1 MSSNIIYD
9 VTGRKLPRNF
19 TFKEINPG
27 DTVTVDSIVGNLKN
41 ANTVVSS
48 AEKLTDEISEYIKRT
63 ISSTHMEHSRLL
75 RRMSRIINRI
85 DSVKDLDYLSS
96 ILHVYFDG
104 SYDTYKLSN
113 SSATIDTQAGV
124 VRSLG
129 GIKLIP
135 NISGA
140 INLSPSIK
148 VMYPGRTLSAMTLKD
163 FKFGNNFVAND
174 THWKYQVV
182 SNYATYCEISFDL
195 KVSDV
200 VNSSSATGMVFR
212 TESVVPYSIK
222 VAPVVNSTEDE
233 ADYVHMDNSYWV
245 DFKKHVNKVR
255 VYLRSTNYS
264 VNQEGNRVFNFDLSR
279 ISFANY
285 DNENMD
291 TSYLLVEDIDIPNT
305 ATEVKLYS
313 ETIGD
318 GSVKWYI
325 GNVEYRGNFMP
336 VGDKTSYISLD
347 GISYRERVSS
357 AIDIGSIGDYSRI
370 YLQRGVNS
378 LRRIKTMYS
387 VSGTTT
393 VTIPFTMAEG
403 KGRFTLSDK
412 NVPVDTNTKNIS
424 FSNLKVGSTPVNA
437 AGFTIENMN
446 PKASESSGNID
457 DVMVVMTY
465 AADTSASYSGSATI
479 DVSYEVGQITGHKY
493 VIYVKDKSLSSN
505 DLSIYNSTSVSY
517 TAINGTNRKTI
528 NNIGEFRTGD
538 RCEIIIES
546 PSIPSVSINGA
557 DFFAYHNDLEP
568 LPVASIVGG
577 SEYGFAVETDGRIY
591 LNTLNFGDTLF
602 NGGIEIGDITD
613 DQFKDRIGTMNK
625 IRYLPVMATNRKL
638 TVKGELDGEIII
650 KNLSLGF
657 K

>member
-1 MSSNIIYD
+1 
-9 VTGRKLPRNF
+9 
-19 TFKEINPG
+19 
-27 DTVTVDSIVGNLKN
+27 
-41 ANTVVSS
+41 
-48 AEKLTDEISEYIKRT
+48 
-63 ISSTHMEHSRLL
+63 
-75 RRMSRIINRI
+75 
-85 DSVKDLDYLSS
+85 
-96 ILHVYFDG
+96 
-104 SYDTYKLSN
+104 
-113 SSATIDTQAGV
+113 
-124 VRSLG
+124 
-129 GIKLIP
+129 
-135 NISGA
+135 
-140 INLSPSIK
+140 
-148 VMYPGRTLSAMTLKD
+148 
-163 FKFGNNFVAND
+163 
-174 THWKYQVV
+174 
-182 SNYATYCEISFDL
+182 
-195 KVSDV
+195 
-200 VNSSSATGMVFR
+200 
-212 TESVVPYSIK
+212 
-222 VAPVVNSTEDE
+222 
-233 ADYVHMDNSYWV
+233 
-245 DFKKHVNKVR
+245 
-255 VYLRSTNYS
+255 
-264 VNQEGNRVFNFDLSR
+264 
-279 ISFANY
+279 
-285 DNENMD
+285 
-291 TSYLLVEDIDIPNT
+291 
-305 ATEVKLYS
+305 
-313 ETIGD
+313 
-318 GSVKWYI
+318 
-325 GNVEYRGNFMP
+325 
-336 VGDKTSYISLD
+336 
-347 GISYRERVSS
+347 
-357 AIDIGSIGDYSRI
+357 
-370 YLQRGVNS
+370 
-378 LRRIKTMYS
+378 MYS